1 MRLSDL
7 GRQLDET
14 VLGASA
20 SLARR
25 LNRRQLLR
33 GVLGGSAVAVAGV
46 SLGSAATILRT
57 RDAEAHLGHCGGW
70 FRLPGS
76 THGGSPECGGCPFN
90 GCPSGHSIC
99 TVAPGTT
106 RCNGNCTYTNGNWVA
121 QNGLGNCGGGF
132 RLCYDCN
139 PGNCNICTCLSGTL
153 CTGCCSQA
161 DVAREMAALAAQAAG
176 AQTAVAQN

>member
-33 GVLGGSAVAVAGV
+33 GALGGSAVAVAGL

-57 RDAEAHLGHCGGW
+57 RDAEAHLNHCGGW
-70 FRLPGS
+70 FHINGSTEPGS
-76 THGGSPECGGCPFN
+76 PQCGGCPFN
-90 GCPSGHSIC
+90 GCPSGFSIC
-99 TVAPGTT
+99 QKPPSTC
-106 RCNGNCTYTNGNWVA
+106 RNCEYANGNWVA
-121 QNGLGNCGGGF
+121 QNGLGTCGGGF

-139 PGNCNICTCLSGTL
+139 PGNCSICTCLSGTL

-161 DVAREMAALAAQAAG
+161 DVQREMAQLAAQAAG
-176 AQTAVAQN
+176 AQS